1 MADDRDHGIGKFDL
15 GQDFRAY
22 RRVGF
27 HALELCRRE
36 STGLVQDVL
45 GHGQLSDV
53 VQQRRG
59 FDGAEL
65 GPVFETEPRR
75 QFDRPALDTADVA
88 VGHGILGV
96 DRVRES
102 FDRREVQ
109 TIDLGQMVQLI
120 G

>member
-1 MADDRDHGIGKFDL
+1 MR
-15 GQDFRAY
+15 
-22 RRVGF
+22 F
-27 HALELCRRE
+27 HALELRGRE
-36 STGLVQDVL
+36 ATGLVQDMFR
-45 GHGQLSDV
+45 HGQLSDV
-53 VQQRRG
+53 VQQRRR

-65 GPVFETEPRR
+65 RLVLETEPRG

-102 FDRREVQ
+102 LDCREVQ

-120 G
+120 GLTRPVECR